1 MLMTRHNLSRHA
13 LLAGMAL
20 LVGLL
25 TGCTPSDTNGP
36 GIADPNDGKQPVP
49 SPLDNL
55 LPEKVIVHAFTGK
68 RTYDSAGKP
77 VGFEVRVRMLDREE
91 DPIKAYGTYNFVLYT
106 YRQHS
111 ANPRGRRLGFWT
123 EDLIEHDRNR
133 LHWDPISQS
142 YKFNLRFPASMI
154 PGQRY
159 VLDINFNSPFT
170 YRIHGDGIFAA
181 TEE

>member
-1 MLMTRHNLSRHA
+1 MLTTRHMIYRCALLVAMA
-13 LLAGMAL
+13 LLAGA
-20 LVGLL
+20 L
-25 TGCTPSDTNGP
+25 TGCTMSNGDNP
-36 GIADPNDGKQPVP
+36 ELADPYQGKQPVP

-55 LPEKVIVHAFTGK
+55 LPQKVIVHAFTGK
-68 RTYDSAGKP
+68 RTYDADGEP
-77 VGFEVRVRMLDREE
+77 VGFEARVRMLDREE
-91 DPIKAYGTYNFVLYT
+91 DPIKAYGTYSFVLYT

-111 ANPRGRRLGFWT
+111 ADPRGTRLGFWT
-123 EDLIEHDRNR
+123 EDLMSHDRNR

-142 YKFNLRFPASMI
+142 YKFNLRFVGPMN

-170 YRIHGDGIFAA
+170 YRIHGDGIFTA